1 MNKLKEIVSEQQER
15 GGNSK
20 LIQNYSKLFFSLH
33 EDISRNETRDWDKK
47 KKYVLKSK
55 ITF

>member
-47 KKYVLKSK
+47 KN
-55 ITF
+55 TF